1 MKVMTFKMS
10 PKTVFGLILV
20 VTGVVVVLLTFV
32 SNHVN
37 DSKSASTQVN
47 CSSAAEGEKYLNS
60 LGWETGE
67 SSEKTITVP
76 AQWNDVYMNYN
87 EIQTDQGYDLE
98 PYKGQ
103 NVTLYTY
110 EITNYEGYTEGIV
123 ADLLV
128 CNGKVIG
135 GDICNTSADNGF
147 MTGLEKRK

>member
-32 SNHVN
+32 SNHLS
-37 DSKSASTQVN
+37 DSESASSQVS

-67 SSEKTITVP
+67 SSEKSITVP
-76 AQWNDVYMNYN
+76 ARWNDVYINYN
-87 EIQTDQGYDLE
+87 ELQTDQGYDLA

-110 EITNYEGYTEGIV
+110 EITNYEGYTEGII

-128 CNGKVIG
+128 CDGKVIG
-135 GDICNTSADNGF
+135 GDICNTSAENGF

>member
-32 SNHVN
+32 SNHVS
-37 DSKSASTQVN
+37 DSESASTQVS

-67 SSEKTITVP
+67 SSEKSITVP
-76 AQWNDVYMNYN
+76 AQWNDVYINYN
-87 EIQTDQGYDLE
+87 ELQTDQGYDLA

-123 ADLLV
+123 ADILV
-128 CNGKVIG
+128 CDGKVIG
-135 GDICNTSADNGF
+135 GDICNTSAENGF

>member
-32 SNHVN
+32 SNHVSG
-37 DSKSASTQVN
+37 SKSASTQVS

-67 SSEKTITVP
+67 SSEKSITVP

-128 CNGKVIG
+128 CDGKVIG

>member
-32 SNHVN
+32 SNHLS
-37 DSKSASTQVN
+37 DSKSATAQVS

-76 AQWNDVYMNYN
+76 AQWNDVYINYN
-87 EIQTDQGYDLE
+87 ELQTDQGYDLT

-110 EITNYEGYTEGIV
+110 EITNYEGYTEGVV

-135 GDICNTSADNGF
+135 GDICNTSAENGF

>member
-20 VTGVVVVLLTFV
+20 VTGVVVVLMTFV
-32 SNHVN
+32 SNHLS
-37 DSKSASTQVN
+37 DSESATAQVS

-76 AQWNDVYMNYN
+76 AQWNDVYINYN
-87 EIQTDQGYDLE
+87 ELQTDQGYDLT

-110 EITNYEGYTEGIV
+110 EITNYEGYTEGVV

-135 GDICNTSADNGF
+135 GDICNTSAENGF

>member
-32 SNHVN
+32 SNHLS
-37 DSKSASTQVN
+37 DSESASSQVS

-67 SSEKTITVP
+67 SSEKSITVP
-76 AQWNDVYMNYN
+76 AQWNDVYINYN
-87 EIQTDQGYDLE
+87 ELQTDQGYDLA

-128 CNGKVIG
+128 CDGKVIG
-135 GDICNTSADNGF
+135 GDICNTSAENGF

>member
-32 SNHVN
+32 SNHVS
-37 DSKSASTQVN
+37 DSESASTQVS

-60 LGWETGE
+60 LGWETGD
-67 SSEKTITVP
+67 SSEKSITVP
-76 AQWNDVYMNYN
+76 AQWNDVYINYN
-87 EIQTDQGYDLE
+87 ELQTDQGYDLT
-98 PYKGQ
+98 PYRGQ

-123 ADLLV
+123 ADILV
-128 CNGKVIG
+128 CDGKVIG
-135 GDICNTSADNGF
+135 GDICNTSAENGF

>member
-1 MKVMTFKMS
+1 
-10 PKTVFGLILV
+10 
-20 VTGVVVVLLTFV
+20 
-32 SNHVN
+32 
-37 DSKSASTQVN
+37 
-47 CSSAAEGEKYLNS
+47 
-60 LGWETGE
+60 
-67 SSEKTITVP
+67 
-76 AQWNDVYMNYN
+76 MNYN

>member
-32 SNHVN
+32 SNHLS
-37 DSKSASTQVN
+37 DSESASSQVS

-67 SSEKTITVP
+67 SSEKSITVP
-76 AQWNDVYMNYN
+76 ARWNDVYINYN
-87 EIQTDQGYDLE
+87 ELQTDQGYDLA

-128 CNGKVIG
+128 CDGKVIG
-135 GDICNTSADNGF
+135 GDICNTSAENGF

>member
-32 SNHVN
+32 SNHLS
-37 DSKSASTQVN
+37 DSKSATAQVS

-60 LGWETGE
+60 LGWKTGE

-76 AQWNDVYMNYN
+76 AQWNDVYINYN
-87 EIQTDQGYDLE
+87 ELQTDQGYDLT

-110 EITNYEGYTEGIV
+110 EITNYEGYTEGVV

-135 GDICNTSADNGF
+135 GDICNTSAENGF

>member
-32 SNHVN
+32 SNHLS
-37 DSKSASTQVN
+37 DSESASSQIS

-67 SSEKTITVP
+67 SSEKSITVP
-76 AQWNDVYMNYN
+76 AQWNDVYINYN
-87 EIQTDQGYDLE
+87 ELQTDQGYDLA

-128 CNGKVIG
+128 CDGKVIG
-135 GDICNTSADNGF
+135 GDICNTSAENGF

>member
-32 SNHVN
+32 SNHVS
-37 DSKSASTQVN
+37 DSKSVSTQVS